1 VQQGKEQTLLLK
13 HTYPTLIIYF
23 REHVPNQNSLKH
35 RRQKM
40 KLSARNQ
47 FAGKVAKVEEGAVN
61 GIVTIDVKGT
71 PVTAT
76 ISMNAIKELGLAE
89 GKDAVAVIKATEV
102 MVATG
107 GVTLSARNK
116 FAGKIAAVEKGAV
129 NDIVKIDTAF
139 GTVSATISDSA
150 VAELGLE
157 AGKDAVAVVK
167 ATSVMVG
174 VE

>member
-1 VQQGKEQTLLLK
+1 
-13 HTYPTLIIYF
+13 
-23 REHVPNQNSLKH
+23 
-35 RRQKM
+35 M

-157 AGKDAVAVVK
+157 AGKEAVAVVK

>member
-1 VQQGKEQTLLLK
+1 
-13 HTYPTLIIYF
+13 
-23 REHVPNQNSLKH
+23 
-35 RRQKM
+35 M

-47 FAGKVAKVEEGAVN
+47 FAGKVAKVEEGVVN

-71 PVTAT
+71 PITAT
-76 ISMNAIKELGLAE
+76 ISMSAIKELGLAE

-157 AGKDAVAVVK
+157 VGKDAVAVVK

-174 VE
+174 IE

>member
-1 VQQGKEQTLLLK
+1 
-13 HTYPTLIIYF
+13 
-23 REHVPNQNSLKH
+23 
-35 RRQKM
+35 M
-40 KLSARNQ
+40 KYALSARNQ
-47 FAGKVAKVEEGAVN
+47 LEGTVAKVEKGAVN
-61 GIVTIDVKGT
+61 GIVVIDVNGT

-76 ISMNAIKELGLAE
+76 ISMGSIENLGIAP
-89 GKDAVAVIKATEV
+89 GVKACAVIKATEV

-107 GVTLSARNK
+107 DVTLSARNK
-116 FAGKIAAVEKGAV
+116 FAGKVASVEKGAV